1 MRITDILTESQQRE
15 VTEAPQ
21 GMFKRAGLG
30 IASKLGSQKATG
42 KLQSGDLANTLNK
55 EYMRFVGQTASKF
68 GNKPTEETLYAF
80 LQKKGYPTQA
90 VKQLIDKE
98 MAAIQ
103 AKADAKAAKKNPVA
117 PEGPG
122 TDAQAE
128 PAAEPDAAQPE
139 APTPNG
145 FAPKTAKVT
154 RPATNSKPRVKAK
167 AGADLSQVVSGMYA
181 EGVIPG
187 NILNKAMMLLAS
199 EVAAAGMDPS
209 LGGPTKDDPAA
220 QGGAG
225 GGQQGSAGQQG
236 GAQQG
241 GAGGG
246 EGGEKIK
253 GTLNYTAL
261 GKYFPGIDAT
271 QLRKAMSNALAGKPL
286 NVQQNQVM
294 AQAMAQLVKL
304 DPKQTVEVMNLFK
317 RVKAEPAQGSGG
329 AGGGL
334 NI

>member
-90 VKQLIDKE
+90 VKQLVDKE

-122 TDAQAE
+122 SDV
-128 PAAEPDAAQPE
+128 PAAEPTA
-139 APTPNG
+139 APT
-145 FAPKTAKVT
+145 
-154 RPATNSKPRVKAK
+154 

-225 GGQQGSAGQQG
+225 GGQQGGGQQG
-236 GAQQG
+236 GDQQ
-241 GAGGG
+241 
-246 EGGEKIK
+246 GGEKIK

-271 QLRKAMSNALAGKPL
+271 QLRKAMNNALAGKSL

-317 RVKAEPAQGSGG
+317 RVKAEPAQGSDGTG
-329 AGGGL
+329 SGL